1 MKKLFIMLVISA
13 LLLVTAFAAEN
24 TVYVTDGGSGDGS
37 SASSPVGTLAD
48 AYAALGNDGGKI
60 IIKDTYTL
68 SAKFTEPAHDGEIT
82 ITGGTFS
89 VGNVRFV
96 LNGATTFENVTI
108 QGKKYFTI
116 VAQFNHITFG
126 EGITVSGFGDF
137 LSVAESITII
147 GGLQSGEDKY
157 EDDSVIDDD
166 VNITIKSGKALLI
179 CSSRQVD
186 KDFTGTVNLNIEG
199 GTLYNIYLGT
209 SGGGTG
215 GSVNMN
221 VSGGTFLRNI
231 FSNAKITKVCGSVN
245 VRITGGDFSA
255 TAFERFD
262 GSVIG
267 NGATSEA
274 DVRNLD
280 NYSIVVGKMEGFSK
294 IITDEGELTPTEKGD
309 MSDTFLSGSFTASDG
324 TVIPYRYYLPEGY
337 ETSGKTYPVFLYMHG
352 NGSRGTNNTSQFSVY
367 SINNSVYNS
376 AYECIMIAPQCPS
389 NPYEWTLNTTVGKNY
404 YPGSEAYADF
414 LESGQPYGS
423 KYFCAA
429 AELLGMF
436 LTEYRVDTSRVYAG
450 GSSNGTGAV
459 WNLMALYPEVFAGA
473 VTVSGAKADA
483 DYAHSIAHRM
493 TDIAIWA
500 FQGDSDTTIP
510 VAGTR
515 VLAEAIEEAG
525 GNIIYTE
532 VEGGTHGNIW
542 KIAADT
548 PGIVDWLFAQKND
561 SFENTIMKAK
571 GPALKAPENL
581 TWKKTSATW
590 DAVEN
595 AGAYKVVFYVDGA
608 LEKTVFTCNTSYTP
622 DLDSFGDG
630 EYTFTVSAF
639 PKTNA
644 YSIGAAS
651 AASEAYDPSASESDT
666 VDFNGD
672 GTVDIGDALCLIKA
686 IVNEYT
692 VSGGDIN
699 GDKKTTLLDV
709 LQLVKRIV
717 K

>member
-231 FSNAKITKVCGSVN
+231 FSNAKITKVYGSVN

-274 DVRNLD
+274 DVRNLE
-280 NYSIVVGKMEGFSK
+280 NYSTVVEKMEGFTK
-294 IITDEGELTPTEKGD
+294 IITDEGEFDPSEKLAIQD
-309 MSDTFLSGSFTASDG
+309 AFLYGSFTASDG

-337 ETSGKTYPVFLYMHG
+337 ETSGKDYPVFLYMHG
-352 NGSRGTNNTSQFSVY
+352 NGSRGTNNTAQLSTY
-367 SINNSVYNS
+367 SINNAVYES
-376 AYECIMIAPQCPS
+376 KYECIMIAPQCPT
-389 NPYEWTLNTTVGKNY
+389 NPGEWTINLSVGKNY
-404 YPGSEAYADF
+404 YPGSELYAEF
-414 LESGQPYGS
+414 LGSGNPYVS

-429 AELLGMF
+429 AELLDTF
-436 LTEYRVDTSRVYAG
+436 LTDYRVDTSRVYLG

-459 WNLMALYPEVFAGA
+459 WNFMTLYPEVFAA
-473 VTVSGAKADA
+473 AIPVSGARPDEN
-483 DYAHSIAHRM
+483 YVHSVAHRM
-493 TDIAIWA
+493 TDVAIWA
-500 FQGDSDTTIP
+500 FQGDADTTIP
-510 VAGTR
+510 VEGTR
-515 VLAEAIEEAG
+515 LMVEAVKAAG

-532 VEGGTHGNIW
+532 VAGGTHGNIW
-542 KIAADT
+542 KTAAKT
-548 PGIVDWLFAQKND
+548 PGVVDWLFSQTND
-561 SFENTIMKAK
+561 SFENTISKAK

-595 AGAYKVVFYVDGA
+595 AGAYKVVFYVDGIA
-608 LEKTVFTCNTSYTP
+608 EKTVFTYNTFYTP
-622 DLDSFGDG
+622 DFSSFGDG
-630 EYTFTVSAF
+630 KYTFTVSAY
-639 PKTNA
+639 PKNNSN
-644 YSIGAAS
+644 SIGVES
-651 AASEAYDPSASESDT
+651 AASKAYGFNIDDYI
-666 VDFNGD
+666 DYNGD
-672 GTVDIGDALCLIKA
+672 GTVSVADALCLLKS
-686 IVNEYT
+686 IVDDYT
-692 VSGGDIN
+692 VSDGDIN
-699 GDKKTTLLDV
+699 GDKRVSLLDV
-709 LQLVKRIV
+709 LQLVKLIIE